1 VAGRYHLLR
10 EVGEGGMAVVWR
22 AEMRGAAGFSKPV
35 AVKRMRP
42 ELLRG
47 QVYAA
52 MFVEEARVGAELAHP
67 NIVQVFDFCQDS
79 DGLYCL
85 VMEWVDGL
93 DLKAFAGYYRQY
105 KRAIAW
111 PLVAA
116 IAVGALRGL
125 AAAHERV
132 STTGTA
138 APVIHRDVSPSNIM
152 LGINGLVKLTDFG
165 LARARDRLHSLTAPG
180 IVKGKVGYLAPE
192 TVRGEPVSIHSDIFG
207 MGVVLWEALA
217 GRPLYTG
224 ATDAEVLR
232 KVQKA
237 EVAPLDRERTDLPAK
252 LTQIV
257 HQALAPKPAGR
268 FPSAR
273 AMAHALASVLASAPV
288 PADTQT
294 MLAQAVAQVRA
305 FVPEKSGKK
314 GDESEIM
321 QLSVTD
327 LEPHS

>member
-1 VAGRYHLLR
+1 
-10 EVGEGGMAVVWR
+10 MAVVWR
-22 AEMRGAAGFSKPV
+22 AEMRGAAGFARPV
-35 AVKRMRP
+35 AVKRMKP

-85 VMEWVDGL
+85 VLEWVEGL
-93 DLKAFAGYYRQY
+93 DLKAFANYYRQQ

-116 IAVGALRGL
+116 IAVGTLRGL

-132 STTGTA
+132 SATGA
-138 APVIHRDVSPSNIM
+138 SAPVIHRDVSPSNIM

-192 TVRGEPVSIHSDIFG
+192 TIKGEPVSIHSDIFG
-207 MGVVLWEALA
+207 MGVVLWETLA
-217 GRPLYTG
+217 GRALYTG
-224 ATDAEVLR
+224 ATDAEILR
-232 KVQKA
+232 KVQRA
-237 EVAPLDRERTDLPAK
+237 EVVPLDKERSDLPPR
-252 LTQIV
+252 LTQII

-273 AMAHALASVLASAPV
+273 AMAHAVASVLASAPV
-288 PADTQT
+288 PADTQA
-294 MLAQAVAQVRA
+294 MLAQAVTQVRHL
-305 FVPEKSGKK
+305 VGSGPA
-314 GDESEIM
+314 GQGGGESEM
-321 QLSVTD
+321 QLSITD
-327 LEPHS
+327 LEPQ